1 MILADTS
8 VWIDFLRQTN
18 TSVEKRMIVHLEED
32 DLITVSAVF
41 GELLQG
47 TKNEKE
53 NKTILDYWINVP
65 KLEEDDLFIEAGKLS
80 ARYKLF
86 KEGVGLIECYIL
98 AGAVAYGH
106 ELWTL
111 DKNLLHAFKKIS

>member
-1 MILADTS
+1 
-8 VWIDFLRQTN
+8 
-18 TSVEKRMIVHLEED
+18 MIVHLEEG

-80 ARYKLF
+80 ARY
-86 KEGVGLIECYIL
+86 
-98 AGAVAYGH
+98 
-106 ELWTL
+106 
-111 DKNLLHAFKKIS
+111 

>member
-18 TSVEKRMIVHLEED
+18 TSVEKRMITHLEEG

-86 KEGVGLIECYIL
+86 KDGVGLIECYIL
-98 AGAVAYGH
+98 AGAVAYGY

-111 DKNLLHAFKKIS
+111 DKNLIYAFKKIS